1 MIHCVRQIDFVCLLF
16 RFYVRSGFSWFGS
29 RYRFLARDSN
39 SLLWCFF
46 WSLSCFSSAEWEEF
60 RNKFLQNEFS
70 EWFAGERES
79 RGSGWVY
86 LSGALKVQFELWLT
100 LKTSVGKIEGFWF
113 ENDYMTYYRHLFLKF
128 HHCVGVID
136 DFSCFDLATVFGLE
150 NYQ

>member
-1 MIHCVRQIDFVCLLF
+1 MSGVAFHGLAVGTGSWPETVIVCF
-16 RFYVRSGFSWFGS
+16 GVSSG
-29 RYRFLARDSN
+29 L
-39 SLLWCFF
+39 
-46 WSLSCFSSAEWEEF
+46 LSCFSSAEWEEF

-100 LKTSVGKIEGFWF
+100 LKTSVGKTEGFWF
-113 ENDYMTYYRHLFLKF
+113 EKDYMTYYRYLFLKF
-128 HHCVGVID
+128 HHCVGVIH
-136 DFSCFDLATVFGLE
+136 DFSCFDLATVFGFE